1 MSDIPEQQQ
10 NDRRESF
17 TLDDLPQHAGPRPA
31 TTDTNP
37 HTQLDQQPE
46 APLSHEIEGRVR
58 QLAGVVLAPSR
69 RAPPNTTGFYLE
81 PEHANGPADGFMLE
95 TEFSHVHPGPD
106 VSLHLTL
113 PEPLRTQAVE
123 KGWAEPHP
131 LAGQPTI
138 SHLIVLLYAPRDRQ
152 ELAVINSLIE
162 ASWAYARTGRVS
174 AA

>member
-1 MSDIPEQQQ
+1 MSDTARPQQT
-10 NDRRESF
+10 DRREPF
-17 TLDDLPQHAGPRPA
+17 TRDDLPRRAGPRPA

-46 APLSHEIEGRVR
+46 APLSQEIEERVGR
-58 QLAGVVLAPSR
+58 LAGVVLAPSR
-69 RAPPNTTGFYLE
+69 RAPPNTTGFYLK
-81 PEHANGPADGFMLE
+81 PEYAEGPADGFMLK
-95 TEFSHVHPGPD
+95 TEFAHLHPVPD

-113 PEPLRTQAVE
+113 PEPIRTQAIE

-152 ELAVINSLIE
+152 ELAVVHSLIE
-162 ASWAYARTGRVS
+162 ASWAYARTGSVS